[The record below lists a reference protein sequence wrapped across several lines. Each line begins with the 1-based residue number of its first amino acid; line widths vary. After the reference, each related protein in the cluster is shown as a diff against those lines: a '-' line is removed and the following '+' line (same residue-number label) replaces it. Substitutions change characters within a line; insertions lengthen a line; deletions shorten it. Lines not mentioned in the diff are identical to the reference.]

1 MLVQSWWFVSEHLR
15 SINVPTFISIP
26 SAQRVIPSYSHSFPF
41 CPKTISNACF
51 FGLIFYH
58 VGARR
63 GYGGSCG
70 CTPIF
75 FCEAAQ
81 WTWSADKANET
92 ASLHRLV
99 DFQHPRHFYAR
110 HLLKVKARV
119 HDKESKDLKR
129 LYRCDGRIQLIQINS
144 SQSKCLRFCRKVTF
158 FSKCKAG
165 RRRKHQKYALAG
177 ISQQGSAWKCSIC
190 VDPGNWIHLGV
201 ANFWHNVG
209 IVFPQWTFF

>member
-1 MLVQSWWFVSEHLR
+1 M
-15 SINVPTFISIP
+15 PTFISIP
-26 SAQRVIPSYSHSFPF
+26 FRTTSYSILFPF
-41 CPKTISNACF
+41 IPILSQNHLECLF
-51 FGLIFYH
+51 FWFDLLP
-58 VGARR
+58 R
-63 GYGGSCG
+63 G
-70 CTPIF
+70 CTMGLWRQLRLYTYF

-92 ASLHRLV
+92 AALHRLV

-158 FSKCKAG
+158 FLNAKQGDEGSIRNMLWQAYLSKDLLESV
-165 RRRKHQKYALAG
+165 R
-177 ISQQGSAWKCSIC
+177 SAWIPVIEYIFC
-190 VDPGNWIHLGV
+190 
-201 ANFWHNVG
+201 
-209 IVFPQWTFF
+209 